1 MPPAKKLAPHWITAT
16 LPKAGNSAAENED
29 ATAAAKDGLRFAVS
43 DGATE
48 GWESGPWAARLAQR
62 YIADPPT
69 PGNHAQ
75 WLARVQ
81 ASWAKARQP
90 AATSW
95 YAAEKQAQ
103 GSFATLLGLE
113 LRQSR
118 TGAGWSWR
126 SAAVGDSC
134 LVLVRGERIETAF
147 PLSDPAEFGN
157 TPALIPSAATAASP
171 PPHWQAGRAAP
182 GDLLFL
188 ATDAVAANL
197 LRLTE
202 PASWAPLLEA
212 VRKALEARDPA
223 PLLERLRA
231 FQASTNDDM
240 TVTAIRLPES
250 TE

>member
-1 MPPAKKLAPHWITAT
+1 MSPQKLLPHWITAT
-16 LPKAGNSAAENED
+16 VQKAGNSVAENED
-29 ATAAAKDGLRFAVS
+29 AATAAKDGLRFAVS

-48 GWESGPWAARLAQR
+48 GWESGPWAAKLAR
-62 YIADPPT
+62 TYIADPPT
-69 PGNHAQ
+69 PTNYPQ
-75 WLARVQ
+75 WLAKVQ
-81 ASWAKARQP
+81 QRWAKARQP

-118 TGAGWSWR
+118 TGAGWAWR

-134 LVLVRGERIETAF
+134 LLLVREQRIEAAF
-147 PLSDPAEFGN
+147 PLSAAAEFGN
-157 TPALIPSAATAASP
+157 HPALIPSSAANASSEP
-171 PPHWQAGRAAP
+171 QWQAGRAVA
-182 GDLLFL
+182 GDLLLL

-197 LRLTE
+197 LRLSQ
-202 PASWAPLLEA
+202 AADWAPFLEVVRAA
-212 VRKALEARDPA
+212 VTARDPA
-223 PLLERLRA
+223 ALLERLCA

-240 TVTAIRLPES
+240 TLTAIRLPES